1 MLTEEE
7 LIELLRSQLEEAE
20 RNIEQLSDLLRE
32 AYAEIRTSTDLRDQ
46 IEEIFSELDVDL

>member
-7 LIELLRSQLEEAE
+7 LIELLRSQLDKAE
-20 RNIEQLSDLLRE
+20 RDIEQLSDLLRE

-46 IEEIFSELDVDL
+46 IEEIFSDLDVDL

>member
-1 MLTEEE
+1 MLTDQE
-7 LIELLRSQLEEAE
+7 LIEVLRSQLDKAE
-20 RNIEQLSDLLRE
+20 RDIELLSDLLRE